1 MVITVNE
8 APQTSWTGA
17 DYFLECSYVYN
28 SLECLK
34 GYMCAFT

>member
-8 APQTSWTGA
+8 GPQTSWTGA

-34 GYMCAFT
+34 GNMCAFT